1 MGEVGDGDGVGD
13 EGLADLDHG
22 DVHDEGG
29 DCKYDDHDYEDLPI
43 VPWMVMLK
51 MNVVTANM
59 TMIMREGL
67 KKDD

>member
-29 DCKYDDHDYEDLPI
+29 DCKYDDHDYEEFPM
-43 VPWMVMLK
+43 VPW
-51 MNVVTANM
+51 
-59 TMIMREGL
+59 
-67 KKDD
+67 